1 MNYRKFNGNPNII
14 ADIISLER
22 TKQNLSL
29 SQLSDK
35 LQLIGVCLYKSDLY
49 LIENNKRSVKDFEL
63 IALAIVLHLDYK
75 KLEDI
80 ILNIK

>member
-1 MNYRKFNGNPNII
+1 MNYRKFNGKPNII

>member
-1 MNYRKFNGNPNII
+1 MNYRKFNGRPNII